1 MLPMSGL
8 SPDDVE
14 RILSDSDP
22 ELRGTLAEMIP
33 LVYDELRALARR
45 YLARER
51 QGHTLQPTA
60 LVHEAYL
67 RLAAQPNVRFA
78 SGPHLL
84 GLAARMMRRVLVDHA
99 RRRGAGRRGAGAVT
113 VTLDEAMAP
122 LSSAPLDVLAVDEA
136 LERLHGLDARQA
148 RIVELRLF
156 GGLTVEETAEATGI
170 SEATVKRE
178 WRTAKVFLSHEL
190 KASAAR

>member
-1 MLPMSGL
+1 ML
-8 SPDDVE
+8 
-14 RILSDSDP
+14 
-22 ELRGTLAEMIP
+22 P
-33 LVYDELRALARR
+33 LVYDELRGLARR

-78 SGPHLL
+78 SGAHLL

-99 RRRGAGRRGAGAVT
+99 RKRAAGRRGAGALT
-113 VTLDEAMAP
+113 VTLDEAITP
-122 LSSAPLDVLAVDEA
+122 LSSTPLDILAIDEA
-136 LERLHGLDARQA
+136 LDSLNGLDPRQA

-156 GGLTVEETAEATGI
+156 GGLTVEETAEVIGT

-178 WRTAKVFLSHEL
+178 WRTARLYLSRAL
-190 KASAAR
+190 QSRTAR